1 MNLLKSRFFKILS
14 VILASIFIT
23 SVFMG
28 AVKKEEIESG
38 ISSKVLRLHV
48 RAKSNSADDQS
59 LKLKVRDNVLAV
71 SEEILADCQSKEESM
86 EKIKENFAEEFSK
99 ELPSANNILDNKAA
113 ETGVQ
118 REQVMRLEKQVENL
132 QAAVEKSSR
141 PAEREEIILKVS
153 EERAKSVKTE
163 IIDGVRYVMIPAETG
178 VKMKV
183 NDREFE

>member
-1 MNLLKSRFFKILS
+1 MIICKYYDLKYEEINGFWKKRENSYLITLLMKNFKCLNNNELRKRLGISNNKSLYNKVKIAEEKIL
-14 VILASIFIT
+14 INKRFR
-23 SVFMG
+23 
-28 AVKKEEIESG
+28 EEYFE
-38 ISSKVLRLHV
+38 L
-48 RAKSNSADDQS
+48 
-59 LKLKVRDNVLAV
+59 
-71 SEEILADCQSKEESM
+71 E

-163 IIDGVRYVMIPAETG
+163 IIAGVRYVMIPAETG